1 MAPETAGDPPRAQTG
16 VRRSLRH
23 RRAGLRARGPAAR
36 PPTVGRLL
44 QPQDSARQ
52 VNAKKREASAA
63 HPQRNEQCAYS
74 AAQREPF
81 TAAGWPI
88 GSVATQK
95 QARRGNCRNAG
106 RTWSRAAAGVNGP
119 DCPPDALGRA
129 VPYGIYDLTRNRGLV
144 CVGQSG
150 DTPRFAV
157 TAVARWWT
165 EEGRGAYPGTDH
177 LLILADAGGSNGWQ
191 PRLWKQQLQ
200 EQLSD
205 RFGLTVTVCHYPTGC
220 SKWNPIEHRLFGPI
234 TTNWAG
240 QPLRTWETLLSYIRG
255 TQTRTGL
262 TVQAHRDNQ
271 RYPTGETVSDA
282 AMAALHLERH
292 TVCPRWN
299 YTIHPRPRA
308 GGTAADRCTAGT

>member
-1 MAPETAGDPPRAQTG
+1 MAPETAGDPPRAQQG

-44 QPQDSARQ
+44 KPQDSARH

-95 QARRGNCRNAG
+95 QARRGHCRNAG

-119 DCPPDALGRA
+119 DFPPDALGRA

-150 DTPRFAV
+150 DTPRLAV
-157 TAVARWWT
+157 PALARGGPA
-165 EEGRGAYPGTDH
+165 EGRGASPGIAPR
-177 LLILADAGGSNGWQ
+177 LILAAGGGSNGW
-191 PRLWKQQLQ
+191 PSRRWKQHRQAQ
-200 EQLSD
+200 RSD
-205 RFGLTVTVCHYPTGC
+205 RFGLSVTVCHYPTGC
-220 SKWNPIEHRLFGPI
+220 SKWNPIEHRLFGPS

-240 QPLRTWETLLSYIRG
+240 QPWRTGETLLRAIRG
-255 TQTRTGL
+255 TPTPTGL
-262 TVQAHRDNQ
+262 TGQAHLDDGR
-271 RYPTGETVSDA
+271 
-282 AMAALHLERH
+282 
-292 TVCPRWN
+292 
-299 YTIHPRPRA
+299 
-308 GGTAADRCTAGT
+308 